1 METIYAAILLH
12 KVGKKVTEADM
23 EKVLKA
29 AGSKADKSQI
39 KATVAA
45 LKNVDIDKAI
55 AEAPVVAAPQAPAA
69 KEAAPSTPAAEK
81 PAEGKKEEK
90 KEEKEE
96 KTEEDKAKEE
106 EKAAEGLGALFG

>member
-1 METIYAAILLH
+1 METIYAAMLLH

-69 KEAAPSTPAAEK
+69 KEAAPAAEK

-90 KEEKEE
+90 EKKEE

>member
-1 METIYAAILLH
+1 METIYAAMLLH
-12 KVGKKVTEADM
+12 KAGKKVTEEDM

-55 AEAPVVAAPQAPAA
+55 AEAPVVAAPQAAPV
-69 KEAAPSTPAAEK
+69 APSAPAAEK
-81 PAEGKKEEK
+81 PAEGKKEEGEK
-90 KEEKEE
+90 KEE
-96 KTEEDKAKEE
+96 KTEEDKSKEE

>member
-1 METIYAAILLH
+1 MFEVNKMETIYAAMLLH
-12 KVGKKVTEADM
+12 KTGKKVNEEDM

-55 AEAPVVAAPQAPAA
+55 AEAPVVAAQAAAAPAA
-69 KEAAPSTPAAEK
+69 SSAPAAEK
-81 PAEGKKEEK
+81 PAEKKEQ
-90 KEEKEE
+90 
-96 KTEEDKAKEE
+96 KTEKDKAKEE
-106 EKAAEGLGALFG
+106 ETAAEGLGALFG